1 MCIYLPLIHLLYSA
15 GIAWGS
21 SIHGKMDEYLR
32 RFRKE
37 HYQMLIEHGVIH
49 STDDDTAINKDAT
62 HHQQE
67 NDATITGETSKY

>member
-1 MCIYLPLIHLLYSA
+1 MCTYLALIHLLYYA
-15 GIAWGS
+15 GIEWGS
-21 SIHGKMDEYLR
+21 GIHGKMDEYLR

-49 STDDDTAINKDAT
+49 PTDDNTAISKDAT

-67 NDATITGETSKY
+67 NDANITEETSKY